1 MNEIQNT
8 IYEYITAHVE
18 AGVPLEEIEKIL
30 EKSKTQG
37 NYTSSDIMSAVNKA
51 FENQLVVTF
60 KKKDVTDQC
69 RQTEEL
75 QTTNYKLQTRDST
88 NHAQQVFIKFLQKNP
103 NHTLSTT
110 EVYRQ
115 IGLSARKGTQAKKAL
130 EEKGL
135 IKIEAIKYD
144 KGWKKIIRLTQ

>member
-1 MNEIQNT
+1 
-8 IYEYITAHVE
+8 
-18 AGVPLEEIEKIL
+18 
-30 EKSKTQG
+30 
-37 NYTSSDIMSAVNKA
+37 MSAVNKA

-60 KKKDVTDQC
+60 KKKDVTEQC
-69 RQTEEL
+69 IQMGENPNE
-75 QTTNYKLQTRDST
+75 
-88 NHAQQVFIKFLQKNP
+88 QVFIEFLQKNP
-103 NHTLSTT
+103 DHTLSTT

-115 IGLSARKGTQAKKAL
+115 IGLSARKGTQTKKEL